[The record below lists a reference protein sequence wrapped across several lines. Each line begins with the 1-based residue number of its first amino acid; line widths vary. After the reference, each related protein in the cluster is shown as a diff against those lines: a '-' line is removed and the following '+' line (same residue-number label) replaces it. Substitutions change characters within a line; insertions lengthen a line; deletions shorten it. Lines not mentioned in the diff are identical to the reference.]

1 MTPRESCD
9 MGTSLQSSAIDKS
22 IDIRV
27 ECSYTA
33 EDRSWLAGGEKDPNQ
48 VHSYQLQ
55 WRRTDRHLMVY
66 RAGRLICHVGL
77 LKHEVEISG
86 EQIWVAGVGSVLTH
100 KEYRGQGFGRAGL
113 RAAEEFVLK
122 EWGIDFMLLFCRPAL
137 EKWYGCLGW
146 FRIDAPV
153 WIEQDQGE
161 DQGEILAP
169 LPTLVKMLSPKPW
182 PKSAVYLRSLPW

>member
-1 MTPRESCD
+1 MDSTSQSSGIAGIGITTLAEIRQQPDLWPTTLARVAQGNLDEFLRRTALICGA
-9 MGTSLQSSAIDKS
+9 GTSA
-22 IDIRV
+22 
-27 ECSYTA
+27 Y
-33 EDRSWLAGGEKDPNQ
+33 
-48 VHSYQLQ
+48 
-55 WRRTDRHLMVY
+55 
-66 RAGRLICHVGL
+66 
-77 LKHEVEISG
+77 EVKISG